1 VGNVDKDRAREHA
14 QTLLDRW
21 VGEPHAHD
29 EQLKSLSAADL
40 ASIEMVGALD
50 HSEAGEFLAAV
61 AAGPVTKDVRK
72 GARRGLHRLR
82 ASGRSVPSVQL
93 VADHPVLRLNVE
105 YRLVEARASAADG
118 LGSRWL
124 WLFVERS
131 TGGGYFF
138 GMILNELAGIKDVML
153 SDTTR
158 KRYLERIQDIARN
171 SEIDFHPLPID
182 YARALMAE
190 GLKLNQASGFTVP
203 ADLQTYQSVLG
214 DFGDPPE
221 RPLIYDFVSAAE
233 IRLDGSYLEQSAELA
248 DEPEVTRWLFD
259 FHDLRPFAE
268 QTRQMDRSL
277 VVVHE
282 TAQQERMERIETEA
296 LRAVVTDDVRHG
308 LKRRLEETAYIFW
321 ITDRQPAAKMAI
333 AAALALEQPIVSRS
347 IIVRVDRGP
356 SQVQHP
362 LIRELLR
369 RSIEMANEIELSG
382 MADMVPRRT
391 AFDPIDDGVY

>member
-1 VGNVDKDRAREHA
+1 MDKDQAREHA
-14 QTLLDRW
+14 QSLLDRW
-21 VGEPHAHD
+21 TGALVAHD
-29 EQLKSLSAADL
+29 EQLQLEVLTSADVT
-40 ASIEMVGALD
+40 SIEMVGALD
-50 HSEAGEFLAAV
+50 HPQAGEFLAAV

-82 ASGRSVPSVQL
+82 ASGRSAPSVQL
-93 VADHPVLRLNVE
+93 VQDHPVLRRNVE
-105 YRLVEARASAADG
+105 YRMAEARASVADG

-138 GMILNELAGIKDVML
+138 GLILNELAGIKDVIL
-153 SDTTR
+153 ADTTR
-158 KRYLERIQDIARN
+158 KRYLQRVRDTARN
-171 SEIDFHPLPID
+171 SGIEFHPLPPD
-182 YARALMAE
+182 YARGLMAE
-190 GLKLNQASGFTVP
+190 ALLLNQVSGFTVP

-221 RPLIYDFVSAAE
+221 RALIYDFVSAAQV
-233 IRLDGSYLEQSAELA
+233 RLDASYLEQSAELA
-248 DEPEVTRWLFD
+248 EEPEITRWLFD

-268 QTRQMDRSL
+268 QTRQMDTSL
-277 VVVHE
+277 VVVHD
-282 TAQQERMERIETEA
+282 TARKERMERIEAEA
-296 LRAVVTDDVRHG
+296 LRTVVTDDVRHG
-308 LKRRLEETAYIFW
+308 LKRRLEETAYVFW
-321 ITDRQPAAKMAI
+321 ITDRQQQAKMAV
-333 AAALALEQPIVSRS
+333 AAATALEQPIVSSS

-369 RSIEMANEIELSG
+369 RSLEMANEIELSG

-391 AFDPIDDGVY
+391 AYDPIDEGAY